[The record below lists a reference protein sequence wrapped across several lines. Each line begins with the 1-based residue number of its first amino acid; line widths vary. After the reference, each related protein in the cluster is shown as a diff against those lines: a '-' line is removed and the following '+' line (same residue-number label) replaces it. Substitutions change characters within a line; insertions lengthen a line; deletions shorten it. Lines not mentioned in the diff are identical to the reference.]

1 MYFSLLFTNNLAVK
15 FRLVLVILLYATNN
29 FSQVEYYPVGED
41 ASVNFTNKFA
51 IDKAI
56 LIEANF

>member
-1 MYFSLLFTNNLAVK
+1 MK

-51 IDKAI
+51 IEKAI